1 VAFPRLGFVRILR
14 NFPFSRPVNWIA
26 GAPVLVILAAGC
38 GQDSD
43 AQGTSDEHAIFG
55 GIRDDDT
62 TSAKSAV
69 VALRIR
75 RGNNYDLCSASVLA
89 PNVLLT
95 ARHCVGE
102 VISEAV
108 ACDEN
113 GNSTNG
119 DHVAGDEPPE
129 AIGVF
134 VGTSPSFGKTPTA
147 MAKSIYS
154 PPGRVFCNSDISLI
168 VIDRPLDG
176 IQPYALR
183 LSANAREGE
192 KIRAVGYGRNDAK
205 VPMGT
210 RFRKDQVPVLAIGR
224 GISQSHTHLGEFEFE
239 VGESICEGDSG
250 GPAISETTGA
260 VIGVVSRGGNC
271 GDDSGNVYTATVGF
285 KDLVDKAFAEAGG
298 APIIEANT
306 PSEADLGPASDPG
319 QGPPATSPPPKSG
332 CSAAPGS
339 TSGGAFSVLALLGL
353 SLVARRR
360 RR

>member
-1 VAFPRLGFVRILR
+1 VAFPRFGFVRILR

-26 GAPVLVILAAGC
+26 GAPVLLILAAGC

-62 TSAKSAV
+62 STKSAV

-102 VISEAV
+102 VISVAV

-119 DHVAGDEPPE
+119 DHVAGDEPPQ

-168 VIDRPLDG
+168 VLDHPLDG
-176 IQPYALR
+176 IQPFALR

-192 KIRAVGYGRNDAK
+192 RIRAVGYGRNDAK

-271 GDDSGNVYTATVGF
+271 GEDSGNVYTATVGF
-285 KDLVDKAFAEAGG
+285 KALVDKAFAEAGG

-306 PSEADLGPASDPG
+306 PSEGDLGPSSDPG
-319 QGPPATSPPPKSG
+319 APPPATSPPPKSG
-332 CSAAPGS
+332 CSASPVSAP
-339 TSGGAFSVLALLGL
+339 SGVAALGFLFA
-353 SLVARRR
+353 LVALARRR
-360 RR
+360 R